1 MTNNDEMPPCQPQ
14 PDIDSERPRIT
25 GFICGRGCINGEH
38 QWDGP
43 EVRIDHGGSVS
54 CSKCGMLAI
63 DVDLWEMP

>member
-43 EVRIDHGGSVS
+43 AVRKIMAALPHAQNVAGS
-54 CSKCGMLAI
+54 LLI
-63 DVDLWEMP
+63 